1 MNFKV
6 NKTSFNDLLHLDKH
20 TFFAKQKTV
29 CCQIQYIKKKKETK
43 TKKKKKPVSPV
54 VEPKLI
60 WSGK

>member
-6 NKTSFNDLLHLDKH
+6 NKTSLNDLLHLAKH
-20 TFFAKQKTV
+20 TLFANQKTV
-29 CCQIQYIKKKKETK
+29 SCQIQYISKNK
-43 TKKKKKPVSPV
+43 TVSPV